1 MNERVNLAQLLLERL
16 EFLLMWTVF
25 RGEGYKLPSDT
36 DEALV
41 YWYKLNVQ
49 HRQRL
54 L

>member
-1 MNERVNLAQLLLERL
+1 MDGRVNLAQLLLEWL
-16 EFLLMWTVF
+16 ELLLMRTILRSKRNEF
-25 RGEGYKLPSDT
+25 PT
-36 DEALV
+36 NADETLV